1 MPIKST
7 GPATTLFD
15 EGKSLRMVT
24 VLPCIAE
31 EKIIIDLENT
41 STPVTFAAHDTV
53 KQYKIVIVIP
63 CNYKIV

>member
-15 EGKSLRMVT
+15 EGESLRMVT
-24 VLPCIAE
+24 ALPGITE

-41 STPVTFAAHDTV
+41 SAPVTFCPA
-53 KQYKIVIVIP
+53 
-63 CNYKIV
+63 